1 MEAEPRP
8 AVGQANVTAMWPDV
22 ALRERFRID
31 VSAASGLAVR
41 DGVAH
46 VIADDGER
54 LRRYRLDGDRLPD
67 VPAADGPEAPIA
79 KPAKPDFEALLDLPD
94 GRIIAFG
101 SGSRSNRERALLFDP
116 RRGLARPLDLAP
128 LYARLRAELG
138 AINIEGAVR
147 FGEHWVLGHRGLGRS
162 PSALVWL
169 DGTAA
174 LPTGAAT
181 LSAAA
186 VRSISAVALP
196 DLDGVPLALTDL
208 ARHPTIGLH
217 FLAAAEA
224 TDDPYEDAPCAGS
237 VIGHFDAALRPESIA
252 RLRPDL
258 KAEGLAWWQ
267 PDDGPGRWL
276 VVADADDGAIPSSLF
291 ELFP

>member
-1 MEAEPRP
+1 MLL
-8 AVGQANVTAMWPDV
+8 DV
-22 ALRERFRID
+22 VLRERFCID

-54 LRRYRLDGDRLPD
+54 LRRYRLDGARLPD
-67 VPAADGPEAPIA
+67 VPAAADGAAEAPIA
-79 KPAKPDFEALLDLPD
+79 KPAKPDFEALLDLGD
-94 GRIIAFG
+94 GRMIAFG
-101 SGSRSNRERALLFDP
+101 SGSRPNRERALLFDL
-116 RRGLARPLDLAP
+116 RRGLAEPLDLAP

-138 AINIEGAVR
+138 TLNIEGAAR
-147 FGEHWVLGHRGLGRS
+147 DSDGWVLGHRGVGRRS
-162 PSALVWL
+162 ASALVWL
-169 DGTAA
+169 DGEAA
-174 LPTGAAT
+174 IRGGGSALAAT
-181 LSAAA
+181 AY
-186 VRSISAVALP
+186 RSISAIALP

-208 ARHPTIGLH
+208 ASHPALGLH

-237 VIGHFDAALRPESIA
+237 VIGRFDAAHRPHLIA

-267 PDDGPGRWL
+267 PEDAPGRWL
-276 VVADADDGAIPSSLF
+276 IVADADDTAIRSSLY